1 MNGIDA
7 SWVRRIM
14 EVPSRHLRR
23 RRKIAPGEFLD
34 EQKQEN
40 LLEKFTEQA
49 RMQAQLYRVVFA
61 VVLLLPSPAFIF
73 APLSRNH
80 PRIAFL
86 SLFSLAVS
94 VYSIRSK
101 APRVPLL
108 QRLNL
113 LLGVLVL
120 LQVWLR
126 TRHKDISR
134 ADFIWFFPLV
144 AALSS
149 FLLYRWLQQVQ
160 REIRKL
166 ADARY
171 ELKGV

>member
-1 MNGIDA
+1 
-7 SWVRRIM
+7 M

-23 RRKIAPGEFLD
+23 RRRIAPGEFLD
-34 EQKQEN
+34 EQEQEN

-49 RMQAQLYRVVFA
+49 KAQAQLYRGLFA

-73 APLSRNH
+73 AQHCRSH
-80 PRIAFL
+80 PKLALL
-86 SLFSLAVS
+86 SLLSLAVS
-94 VYSIRSK
+94 FYTIRSR
-101 APRVPLL
+101 AARVPLV

-113 LLGVLVL
+113 LLGVLVT
-120 LQVWLR
+120 LQAWLR
-126 TRHKDISR
+126 TRHSDLSR
-134 ADFIWFFPLV
+134 ADFIWLFPLV
-144 AALSS
+144 AASS
-149 FLLYRWLQQVQ
+149 SSLLYRWLQQVQ